1 MHGGDSAHWV
11 IAYMGGCMG
20 MHGSACESL
29 LASWMATEPTSI
41 PAYDET
47 VSFKGKKPE
56 IEIFCMG

>member
-1 MHGGDSAHWV
+1 MGVHASARER
-11 IAYMGGCMG
+11 IMP
-20 MHGSACESL
+20 